1 MNQILVNKIY
11 KNHLNELSGIVL
23 SDMQKIYLQL
33 SDAKKFYPNFEDWYL
48 KKVVPD
54 LVCGQRILISEIRDN
69 NIAGL
74 AILKVN
80 NEKKLSTLKVT
91 SNYLNKGIGLK
102 LFEKSFQILETEKPF
117 LTVSEE
123 KLVEFKKIFDYYN
136 FKLTSTHDS
145 LYRSGKKEY
154 FFNEY

>member
-1 MNQILVNKIY
+1 MTQLLANKIY
-11 KNHLNELSGIVL
+11 KYHLNELSGVAL

-33 SDAKKFYPNFEDWYL
+33 SGAKEFYPNFEDWYF

-54 LVCGQRILISEIRDN
+54 LFCEQRILVSEVRDN

-80 NEKKLSTLKVT
+80 HEKKLSTLKV
-91 SNYLNKGIGLK
+91 SPKYINKGIGLK
-102 LFEKSFQILETEKPF
+102 LFEKSFQLLETEKPF

-123 KLVEFKKIFDYYN
+123 KLSEFKKLFDYYD
-136 FKLTSTHDS
+136 FKMTSAHDN
-145 LYRSGKKEY
+145 LYRIGKKEY
-154 FFNEY
+154 FFNED